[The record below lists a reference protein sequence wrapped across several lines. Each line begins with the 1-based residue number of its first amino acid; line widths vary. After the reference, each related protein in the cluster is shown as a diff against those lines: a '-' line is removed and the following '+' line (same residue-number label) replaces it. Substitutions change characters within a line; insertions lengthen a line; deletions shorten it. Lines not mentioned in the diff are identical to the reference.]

1 MRGMTERAGAR
12 ARDRISSFASISID
26 CTEETLAQAFNRWKK
41 HGKGYYAGKKRTQW
55 AQDGLNAVIR
65 GIRIA
70 TTEDPHH
77 QFCLE
82 NPAWSALRFDKDMK
96 KYFGEGIV
104 VKPCAYGERMSGK
117 EYRFWMTPDALHEF
131 RKIEVLPT
139 DKERSRCED
148 CIAGRVH
155 QQAACPQK
163 GDKRPREN
171 VPGQLQKATK
181 NRIPP
186 LLASVIGRALINGR
200 TRSELREQLETGRVQ

>member
-1 MRGMTERAGAR
+1 MRLRGEDVRERVPLLDDAR
-12 ARDRISSFASISID
+12 R
-26 CTEETLAQAFNRWKK
+26 
-41 HGKGYYAGKKRTQW
+41 
-55 AQDGLNAVIR
+55 
-65 GIRIA
+65 
-70 TTEDPHH
+70 
-77 QFCLE
+77 
-82 NPAWSALRFDKDMK
+82 
-96 KYFGEGIV
+96 
-104 VKPCAYGERMSGK
+104 
-117 EYRFWMTPDALHEF
+117 PDEF

-200 TRSELREQLETGRVQ
+200 VRSELREQLASRRVR